1 MNTWRGVTEL
11 MKSNWIEIERV
22 VANAGV
28 FQFLKDEIKGV
39 SDGLKNW
46 LEVNRETIKQDLP
59 GYVDKVRAALATVK
73 SQFDAL
79 WKIIT
84 YDPAIIEFGLLGL
97 LIGGKKGA
105 VLAGGAAH
113 LSNIP
118 GMLVEASILAKEGYV
133 NVSDIAWAD
142 YKELEKIVE
151 KAKKLKAAGPPEPL
165 ALLPSHGVSL
175 SPAHGEFKKTGE
187 QLSQDADGWR
197 KRWEEDWNV
206 WGFKID
212 SKFFIKPQTTEELE
226 KELQKLETAEKK
238 FLERH
243 KQRIEDYS
251 SGTVDKFAELRDAID
266 GYKEV
271 QKGFRSIPEI
281 MTGAEAWDSESNS
294 VKSYADSI
302 KNAQKNAEEFERA
315 NRELWGKPYF
325 DENAFKDQMEGW
337 VTLTEHTAG
346 AMQDNFSNLFFD
358 AMTGKLKTFEDYF
371 KAVMDSIARIFSD
384 VAAQMATEALFGNL
398 SKTGGG
404 GGGGGLLGSIL
415 GMFGGNGGGYTGGNS
430 YGAQTGDWGATMHS
444 GGTVGVSG
452 GAMRSIPSH
461 YFSTAPRLHQGLA
474 ADEYPAILQ
483 KGEQVI
489 PKGGGKTAPV
499 VHMHFYSQNGKYDR
513 ESVSQ
518 AQSGLYAS
526 LSRANRRNS

>member
-1 MNTWRGVTEL
+1 
-11 MKSNWIEIERV
+11 
-22 VANAGV
+22 
-28 FQFLKDEIKGV
+28 
-39 SDGLKNW
+39 
-46 LEVNRETIKQDLP
+46 
-59 GYVDKVRAALATVK
+59 
-73 SQFDAL
+73 
-79 WKIIT
+79 
-84 YDPAIIEFGLLGL
+84 
-97 LIGGKKGA
+97 
-105 VLAGGAAH
+105 
-113 LSNIP
+113 
-118 GMLVEASILAKEGYV
+118 
-133 NVSDIAWAD
+133 
-142 YKELEKIVE
+142 
-151 KAKKLKAAGPPEPL
+151 
-165 ALLPSHGVSL
+165 
-175 SPAHGEFKKTGE
+175 
-187 QLSQDADGWR
+187 
-197 KRWEEDWNV
+197 
-206 WGFKID
+206 
-212 SKFFIKPQTTEELE
+212 
-226 KELQKLETAEKK
+226 
-238 FLERH
+238 
-243 KQRIEDYS
+243 
-251 SGTVDKFAELRDAID
+251 
-266 GYKEV
+266 
-271 QKGFRSIPEI
+271 

-315 NRELWGKPYF
+315 NQELWKHPYF